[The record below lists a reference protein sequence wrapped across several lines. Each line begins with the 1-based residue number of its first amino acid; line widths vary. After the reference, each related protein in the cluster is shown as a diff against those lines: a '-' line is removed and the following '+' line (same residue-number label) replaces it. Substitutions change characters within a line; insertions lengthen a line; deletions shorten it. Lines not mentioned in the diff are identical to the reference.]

1 MYQSFY
7 SAYVGASQC
16 NKRLSIIANNLANVN
31 NNGFKPKEAAFS
43 ELIERNLNDSED
55 AVTELQ
61 SGVGSRVART
71 YTSFEVDAFQET
83 KSPYDFAITQRN
95 TFFMLQDPDT
105 GAITYTR
112 DGHFHRAEMA
122 DGFYLMTD
130 SQKYVLDQNGQ
141 PMRADITDVVN
152 GGTIES
158 GQEIGLFTFN
168 NPSRLMSVTANE
180 YVPSDAGVTAIPVE
194 ERVLLQGMVE
204 SSGTDV
210 AEEFTHA
217 IECQRAF
224 TYALRMVTTS
234 DEIISTINNLR
245 S

>member
-16 NKRLSIIANNLANVN
+16 NKRLSIIANNLSNVN
-31 NNGFKPKEAAFS
+31 NNGFKPKDAAFS

-61 SGVGSRVART
+61 SGVGAKVART
-71 YTSFEVDAFQET
+71 YTSFEVDSFHET
-83 KSPYDFAITQRN
+83 RSSFDYAITRRN
-95 TFFMLQDPDT
+95 TFFMLRDPDT

-112 DGHFHRAEMA
+112 DGHFHRAERA

-130 SQKYVLDQNGQ
+130 NDKFVLDRAGQ
-141 PMRADITDVVN
+141 PIRADITDVVN

-180 YVPSDAGVTAIPVE
+180 YVPSDAGAAAIPVE
-194 ERVLLQGMVE
+194 ERALIQGMLE
-204 SSGTDV
+204 NSGTDV

-224 TYALRMVTTS
+224 SYALRMVTTS
-234 DEIISTINNLR
+234 DEIVSTINNLR